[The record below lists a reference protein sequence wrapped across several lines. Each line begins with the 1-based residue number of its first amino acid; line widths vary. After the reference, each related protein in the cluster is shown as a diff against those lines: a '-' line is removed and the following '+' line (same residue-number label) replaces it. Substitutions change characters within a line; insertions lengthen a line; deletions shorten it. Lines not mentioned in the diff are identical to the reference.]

1 MPSGIYTRTE
11 EHRETLRKNLLQA
24 RAKRFGGQQLEL
36 VEEAPAVDGR
46 ERKHSKF
53 VELANKRT
61 SNVLYSMDILQK
73 CFDKACMS
81 TQRTRLIR
89 SSMRSW
95 TNSRKS
101 KQHHSAERV
110 ETALSCRI

>member
-73 CFDKACMS
+73 CFDKSLYVYSEDEVNKIVDAIMDKLAQIQAAS
-81 TQRTRLIR
+81 QRGT
-89 SSMRSW
+89 
-95 TNSRKS
+95 SRDS
-101 KQHHSAERV
+101 FE
-110 ETALSCRI
+110 L

>member
-11 EHRETLRKNLLQA
+11 EHREPLRKNLLQA

-73 CFDKACMS
+73 CFDKSLYVYSEDEVNKIVDAIMDKLAQIQAAS
-81 TQRTRLIR
+81 QRGT
-89 SSMRSW
+89 
-95 TNSRKS
+95 SRDS
-101 KQHHSAERV
+101 FE
-110 ETALSCRI
+110 L